1 MQTINQ
7 LAEDQITDILNKYHA
22 FFAFSNKQFEEQ
34 VTKGYKYVSCPHGMH
49 APKQYANKVMTEIL
63 AAYSDAAKTVQAE
76 TSKKDRIWYE
86 FSNHECQIVG
96 DYSDAVDALSSFDDI
111 TIEDIK
117 SEWSAYW
124 DHCVDNDYF

>member
-7 LAEDQITDILNKYHA
+7 LAENQVTEALNKYHG
-22 FFAFSNKQFEEQ
+22 FFAFSDKQFDEAS
-34 VTKGYKYVSCPHGMH
+34 TKGFKYVACGLGLY
-49 APKQYANKVMTEIL
+49 APIDYAEVLVDKIRAIHKE
-63 AAYSDAAKTVQAE
+63 AAKVVQTQ

-86 FSNHECQIVG
+86 FSNYECQIVG